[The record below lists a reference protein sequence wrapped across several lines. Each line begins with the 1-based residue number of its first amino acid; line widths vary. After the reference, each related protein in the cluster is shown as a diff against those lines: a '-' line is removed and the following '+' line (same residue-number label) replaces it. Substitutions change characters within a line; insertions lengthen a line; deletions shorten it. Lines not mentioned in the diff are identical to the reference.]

1 MPYGSAQRADSNHP
15 GFVSPVDDACR
26 NHFSILGLLSA
37 VRNLFSSDS
46 DLCPETVLF
55 PDIFSYIIIMTDN
68 FENGNFCTEII
79 FSPTSGAKAAFLQS
93 SMLHRSA
100 EASTL
105 LLSSHPAIRF
115 HTKILFRPY

>member
-37 VRNLFSSDS
+37 VCSLFSSDS
-46 DLCPETVLF
+46 GLCPETVLF
-55 PDIFSYIIIMTDN
+55 PALFPCIIIMTDN

-79 FSPTSGAKAAFLQS
+79 FSPTSEAKAAFLQS
-93 SMLHRSA
+93 SMLRRSA
-100 EASTL
+100 ATSIL
-105 LLSSHPAIRF
+105 PPFFHQAIRF
-115 HTKILFRPY
+115 HTRILFQPC